1 MADTN
6 SLQILW
12 YTNITH
18 HQSNIILIASFHNA
32 FASLFNK
39 TETTLLLVDRP
50 YDFKSI
56 TSWLILLPLYQTC
69 ATHWFLSKDSWFM
82 HYICHIEMQ
91 LAYVI
96 ESIDW
101 YQGFVALSI
110 LIRYRQNSTNTD
122 TGIGIG
128 ALLKSMVTTSVV

>member
-1 MADTN
+1 M
-6 SLQILW
+6 
-12 YTNITH
+12 
-18 HQSNIILIASFHNA
+18 
-32 FASLFNK
+32 
-39 TETTLLLVDRP
+39 LLVDCP

-82 HYICHIEMQ
+82 HYICHTEMQ
-91 LAYVI
+91 LTYVI
-96 ESIDW
+96 ESIGW

-110 LIRYRQNSTNTD
+110 LIRYRQSSTDTN

-128 ALLKSMVTTSVV
+128 ASLKSTATTSVV